1 MLRFFR
7 NSVFFTSCAFTHSFL
22 PWAFLSVR
30 QRHDLLFR
38 GLFLARHFALAVK
51 ENPLFD
57 DELGRL
63 DIALDRTG
71 REDVY
76 LLARVNIA
84 EDLAAADKRAD
95 GDLAVEVRAVSGDQG
110 VLGNDLSIHFS
121 VHAYGP
127 FEAEH
132 AFKFRALSQKC
143 RDLRLIRCACTLL
156 QHEPSLNNI
165 KYVEPR
171 IDTN

>member
-22 PWAFLSVR
+22 PWTFLPVR

-63 DIALDRTG
+63 DIALDRAG

-76 LLARVNIA
+76 LLAHVHGA
-84 EDLAAADKRAD
+84 QELAAADERAD
-95 GDLAVEVRAVSGDQG
+95 GDVAVGVR
-110 VLGNDLSIHFS
+110 
-121 VHAYGP
+121 
-127 FEAEH
+127 
-132 AFKFRALSQKC
+132 
-143 RDLRLIRCACTLL
+143 
-156 QHEPSLNNI
+156 
-165 KYVEPR
+165 
-171 IDTN
+171 